1 MTSLGPRAGYASVAI
16 AAVLWGT
23 FSLFFRPA
31 ERMSHAELAPATEAF
46 AVFAVVFA
54 VTAPFAWQQGR
65 KLGRRPARGWAA
77 VAFTGVGDALNAML
91 FFWAM
96 QTTSL
101 SIAVLSHYLAP
112 VLIALGAPI
121 FLGERMQRVT
131 WIALALAFT
140 GLGLL
145 LEPWRAGTTAR
156 AAFTGAALG
165 VGSAFC
171 YATNVIVF
179 KRVQH
184 LFLPLEVLAWHM
196 PTGLVLLFL
205 CVPRGGFAL
214 GPEVA
219 GLLVAAGLIPGALA
233 GVLFLRG
240 LARVP
245 ASRASVF
252 TLLEPL
258 VAVLIGV
265 LVWGERP
272 TLVAAFGALLVL
284 SGAWL
289 VLKTEAPLTV

>member
-1 MTSLGPRAGYASVAI
+1 
-16 AAVLWGT
+16 
-23 FSLFFRPA
+23 
-31 ERMSHAELAPATEAF
+31 
-46 AVFAVVFA
+46 
-54 VTAPFAWQQGR
+54 
-65 KLGRRPARGWAA
+65 
-77 VAFTGVGDALNAML
+77 
-91 FFWAM
+91 
-96 QTTSL
+96 
-101 SIAVLSHYLAP
+101 
-112 VLIALGAPI
+112 VLIALAAPV
-121 FLGERMQRVT
+121 FLGERMKRAT
-131 WIALALAFT
+131 WIALALALT

-145 LEPWRAGTTAR
+145 LEPWRAGTSVR
-156 AAFTGAALG
+156 AAFAGAALG
-165 VGSAFC
+165 GGSAFF

-196 PTGLVLLFL
+196 PTALLVLFL
-205 CVPRGGFAL
+205 CVPRGGFSL
-214 GPEVA
+214 EPEVA
-219 GLLVAAGLIPGALA
+219 GLLAAAGLIPGALA

-258 VAVLIGV
+258 VAVVIGV

-289 VLKTEAPLTV
+289 VLKSEMPRAVLNMVSTPPGVAE